1 MLSQSFIDNSKQS
14 DFLSEDR
21 VLFDLF
27 ERALEHG
34 RITEF
39 VNLQTGERVDN
50 RYILEQV
57 SEAVGYLSRVK
68 AVHPLLNRL
77 SALILYVGA

>member
-1 MLSQSFIDNSKQS
+1 MLTESFIDNSDPS
-14 DFLSEDR
+14 GFLPEDR

-57 SEAVGYLSRVK
+57 RQMAAKGGLRQSSK
-68 AVHPLLNRL
+68 HF
-77 SALILYVGA
+77 ITT

>member
-1 MLSQSFIDNSKQS
+1 MLKRKMTLSESFIDNSNPS
-14 DFLSEDR
+14 VFHPEDR

-27 ERALEHG
+27 ERALKHG

-50 RYILEQV
+50 RYILDQV
-57 SEAVGYLSRVK
+57 RQMVAKGE
-68 AVHPLLNRL
+68 
-77 SALILYVGA
+77 

>member
-1 MLSQSFIDNSKQS
+1 MLSQSFIDNSNRS
-14 DFLSEDR
+14 DFLPEDH

-27 ERALEHG
+27 ERAIEHG

-50 RYILEQV
+50 RYILDQV
-57 SEAVGYLSRVK
+57 RQKVAKGE
-68 AVHPLLNRL
+68 
-77 SALILYVGA
+77 

>member
-1 MLSQSFIDNSKQS
+1 MLTESFIDNSDPS
-14 DFLSEDR
+14 GFLPEDR

-39 VNLQTGERVDN
+39 VSLQTGERVVN

-57 SEAVGYLSRVK
+57 SEAVGYLSRVT
-68 AVHPLLNRL
+68 AVHSLLNHL
-77 SALILYVGA
+77 PALILCVGA

>member
-1 MLSQSFIDNSKQS
+1 MIMLSQSFIDNSNQS
-14 DFLSEDR
+14 DFLPEDR

-50 RYILEQV
+50 RYILDQV
-57 SEAVGYLSRVK
+57 RQMVAKGGLRQSSR
-68 AVHPLLNRL
+68 H
-77 SALILYVGA
+77 LITT

>member
-1 MLSQSFIDNSKQS
+1 MLSQSFIDNSNQS
-14 DFLSEDR
+14 DFLPEDR

-34 RITEF
+34 RITEL

-57 SEAVGYLSRVK
+57 RQMGAKEGSRRSSK
-68 AVHPLLNRL
+68 HLTT
-77 SALILYVGA
+77 

>member
-1 MLSQSFIDNSKQS
+1 MLTESFIDNSDPS
-14 DFLSEDR
+14 GFLPEDR

-57 SEAVGYLSRVK
+57 RQMVAKG
-68 AVHPLLNRL
+68 
-77 SALILYVGA
+77 

>member
-1 MLSQSFIDNSKQS
+1 MLSQSFIDNSNQS
-14 DFLSEDR
+14 DFLPEDR

-50 RYILEQV
+50 CYILEQV
-57 SEAVGYLSRVK
+57 RQSFAKGESRRSRK
-68 AVHPLLNRL
+68 RRTT
-77 SALILYVGA
+77 